1 MIESRECLCAT
12 ADRIADYRERVADSR
27 VSPTAT
33 LDEIVAGF
41 DVPLG
46 EHGVAATQV
55 LDDLARAAE
64 PGLVAS
70 TGPRY
75 FGFVTGGSLD
85 AALCADL
92 MVAGWDQLA
101 FNAVSSP
108 ASVAAEVVAGR
119 WLKEL
124 LALPKEASVGFV
136 TGAQAANTVG
146 LAAAR
151 HHVLT
156 AAGWNDAD
164 GLFGAP
170 RMRALAGDERH
181 ATIDRALHLLGIGQH
196 TITSVGTTDQG
207 AMDPA
212 QLAVAFDRVADSDAP
227 TIVCAQAGN
236 VATGAFDDLTA
247 ICKLAHRHAQPGAR
261 AVRRQRSH
269 RCGRPP
275 CAGRRHV
282 LGRRDDV
289 ARPAVH
295 ANLVVRMVD
304 DGRGR
309 RRIRACDAR
318 RAQLAHRP
326 RRSGSSAVT

>member
-1 MIESRECLCAT
+1 MTELRECLRAT

-124 LALPKEASVGFV
+124 LALPAHASFGFV
-136 TGAQAANTVG
+136 VIPQMST
-146 LAAAR
+146 R
-151 HHVLT
+151 
-156 AAGWNDAD
+156 
-164 GLFGAP
+164 
-170 RMRALAGDERH
+170 
-181 ATIDRALHLLGIGQH
+181 
-196 TITSVGTTDQG
+196 
-207 AMDPA
+207 
-212 QLAVAFDRVADSDAP
+212 RVA
-227 TIVCAQAGN
+227 
-236 VATGAFDDLTA
+236 
-247 ICKLAHRHAQPGAR
+247 
-261 AVRRQRSH
+261 
-269 RCGRPP
+269 
-275 CAGRRHV
+275 
-282 LGRRDDV
+282 
-289 ARPAVH
+289 
-295 ANLVVRMVD
+295 
-304 DGRGR
+304 
-309 RRIRACDAR
+309 
-318 RAQLAHRP
+318 
-326 RRSGSSAVT
+326 SSMTNKT